1 MTPRDLLSVSPEFLA
16 KAILNRREKIVK
28 SLPSQIA
35 KRQEERQIAANLAKN
50 SRTKR
55 DDLLSK
61 VSKLKKERND
71 AQLSANQILAKL
83 KVLSDDNSAN
93 KFTKLNQLE
102 NNDSESDEG
111 TLLNIENL
119 QSEITEHESWAS
131 KNVLTKEISEDLDK
145 MRKNAN
151 KLLDAGRK
159 AHIAMME
166 LSKENEKIQGL
177 WLENEAHRRRCDS
190 RYTKLSRCKKESE
203 SAIEF
208 WNSQLSSGDFS
219 ELLLDSKRVASGGPS
234 SRSLMKRNP
243 GNNASRRK
251 N

>member
-1 MTPRDLLSVSPEFLA
+1 MTPKDLLSVSPEFLA
-16 KAILNRREKIVK
+16 KAILHRREKIVE

-35 KRQEERQIAANLAKN
+35 KRQEERQIAANLAKD

-55 DDLLSK
+55 DDLLAK
-61 VSKLKKERND
+61 VSKLKKERDD
-71 AQLSANQILAKL
+71 AQFSANQIIAKL
-83 KVLSDDNSAN
+83 KVLSNENSSN

-102 NNDSESDEG
+102 NNDPESDEV

-131 KNVLTKEISEDLDK
+131 KSDLANEISENLDE
-145 MRKNAN
+145 MRKSAY

-166 LSKENEKIQGL
+166 LSKENEKIQSI

-190 RYTKLSRCKKESE
+190 RYTKLSRSKKESD

-208 WNSQLSSGDFS
+208 WNSQLSTEGFS
-219 ELLLDSKRVASGGPS
+219 ELLLDSKGVASGGPS
-234 SRSLMKRNP
+234 SRSLMKQKP
-243 GNNASRRK
+243 GNNA
-251 N
+251 